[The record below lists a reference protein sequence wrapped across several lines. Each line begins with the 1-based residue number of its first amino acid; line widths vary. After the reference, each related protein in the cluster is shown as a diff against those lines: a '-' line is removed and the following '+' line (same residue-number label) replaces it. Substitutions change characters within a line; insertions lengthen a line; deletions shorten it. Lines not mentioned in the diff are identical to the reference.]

1 LFVVRCS
8 FLVVYRVVVVKLFCL
23 YSLLIIHWHY
33 DFSRLWLVN
42 GYKNI
47 AASVGGLVRHTLN
60 GNLQLQCVLII
71 SGLEIEENKNMAG
84 HSHWKSIKHKKAV
97 VDARR
102 GKVWSKLAR
111 LIIIAAKRGANPD
124 DNLALRYAIDKARA
138 ANMPNDTIE
147 KAVKRGAG
155 ELGANNYESVLYE
168 GYAPGGVAILVD
180 ALTDNRN
187 RTAGEI
193 RVIFDRNG
201 GTVGAANSVGWMFA
215 SQGIIAVERQAIAE
229 DRLIELALEAGAQ
242 DVQTAEEG
250 YTVLTAVADFEKVRK
265 HLASAQTPIVSAE
278 IIMIPSQSISISGE
292 QARKV
297 QAFIDALEEQDDV
310 QNVYSNAQFED

>member
-1 LFVVRCS
+1 
-8 FLVVYRVVVVKLFCL
+8 
-23 YSLLIIHWHY
+23 
-33 DFSRLWLVN
+33 
-42 GYKNI
+42 
-47 AASVGGLVRHTLN
+47 
-60 GNLQLQCVLII
+60 
-71 SGLEIEENKNMAG
+71 MAG

-111 LIIIAAKRGANPD
+111 LIIIAAKRGGNPD

-147 KAVKRGAG
+147 KAVKRGTG
-155 ELGANNYESVLYE
+155 ELGGNNYESVLYE

-201 GTVGAANSVGWMFA
+201 GSVGAANSVGWMFS
-215 SQGIIAVERQAIAE
+215 SQGVIAVERQAIEE
-229 DRLIELALEAGAQ
+229 DKLIELALEAGAM
-242 DVQTAEEG
+242 DVQSAEEG
-250 YTVLTAVADFEKVRK
+250 YTVLTTMVDFEKVRK
-265 HLASAQTPIVSAE
+265 GLLTAKTPIVSAE
-278 IIMIPSQSISISGE
+278 ITMIPSQTISVRGDH
-292 QARKV
+292 ARSV
-297 QAFIDALEEQDDV
+297 QALIDALDEHDDV